1 MANLDRINELIGEKD
16 FEKAQELIEPALK
29 EEPDNI
35 ELLKL
40 AGLTAVNQGNYDKA
54 RIAFETV
61 VKYNHEDATS
71 FFYLGSCYDNLGDLV
86 SAKNA
91 YLTVIKLRPD
101 YLDGYKSLCI
111 ILMKLNEAEEA
122 VKYAYKASAIDP
134 EDYIFDFI
142 IGTAYM
148 KIKEFEK
155 SIEPFKKAL
164 AKSPENLGT
173 LNSLGTACIATG
185 RSGEAISYYQKALE
199 LNPKNPMAYYNIGSA
214 FQIQQ
219 NHEEA
224 CKYFRKAV
232 ELDNDEGFNIALAMS
247 MVKIG
252 QYKEAAEIYKSL
264 LIMHPEK
271 ENYKF
276 NLISC
281 YEAMGEIQT
290 AISMLEKIVYL
301 NQKFIL
307 PAQKLASL
315 YIKSFLRQKRFMT
328 IFF

>member
-54 RIAFETV
+54 RRAFETV
-61 VKYNHEDATS
+61 VKYNPEDATS

-164 AKSPENLGT
+164 AKSQ
-173 LNSLGTACIATG
+173 IG
-185 RSGEAISYYQKALE
+185 RA
-199 LNPKNPMAYYNIGSA
+199 
-214 FQIQQ
+214 
-219 NHEEA
+219 H
-224 CKYFRKAV
+224 V
-232 ELDNDEGFNIALAMS
+232 
-247 MVKIG
+247 
-252 QYKEAAEIYKSL
+252 
-264 LIMHPEK
+264 
-271 ENYKF
+271 
-276 NLISC
+276 
-281 YEAMGEIQT
+281 
-290 AISMLEKIVYL
+290 
-301 NQKFIL
+301 
-307 PAQKLASL
+307 
-315 YIKSFLRQKRFMT
+315 
-328 IFF
+328 

>member
-1 MANLDRINELIGEKD
+1 
-16 FEKAQELIEPALK
+16 
-29 EEPDNI
+29 
-35 ELLKL
+35 
-40 AGLTAVNQGNYDKA
+40 
-54 RIAFETV
+54 
-61 VKYNHEDATS
+61 
-71 FFYLGSCYDNLGDLV
+71 
-86 SAKNA
+86 
-91 YLTVIKLRPD
+91 
-101 YLDGYKSLCI
+101 
-111 ILMKLNEAEEA
+111 
-122 VKYAYKASAIDP
+122 
-134 EDYIFDFI
+134 
-142 IGTAYM
+142 
-148 KIKEFEK
+148 
-155 SIEPFKKAL
+155 
-164 AKSPENLGT
+164 
-173 LNSLGTACIATG
+173 
-185 RSGEAISYYQKALE
+185 
-199 LNPKNPMAYYNIGSA
+199 MAYYNIGSA

-232 ELDNDEGFNIALAMS
+232 ELDNEDEGFQHCFSQS

-315 YIKSFLRQKRFMT
+315 YIKTNQLSKAKEIYDNILLKTSLLQKRFTSMQFYLQVFAT
-328 IFF
+328 LTLQRRY

>member
-16 FEKAQELIEPALK
+16 FDKAQELIEPALK

-61 VKYNHEDATS
+61 VKYNPEDATS

-122 VKYAYKASAIDP
+122 VKYAYQASAIDP

-173 LNSLGTACIATG
+173 LNSLGTACIAT
-185 RSGEAISYYQKALE
+185 
-199 LNPKNPMAYYNIGSA
+199 
-214 FQIQQ
+214 
-219 NHEEA
+219 EEVA
-224 CKYFRKAV
+224 R
-232 ELDNDEGFNIALAMS
+232 L
-247 MVKIG
+247 
-252 QYKEAAEIYKSL
+252 
-264 LIMHPEK
+264 
-271 ENYKF
+271 
-276 NLISC
+276 
-281 YEAMGEIQT
+281 
-290 AISMLEKIVYL
+290 
-301 NQKFIL
+301 
-307 PAQKLASL
+307 
-315 YIKSFLRQKRFMT
+315 
-328 IFF
+328 